1 MRSHDTETQNFHMES
16 NSMNRKNAFTLIELL
31 VVMAIIAL
39 LLGLLLP
46 ALSKARATARQVKD
60 GTQIQQVHK
69 GWLTAAAENTEGL
82 FPTPGEVRRLQVAT
96 SGGNQFVQGTGE
108 WDETQNTNQALYS
121 LCIARNYFTPQILV
135 SPAEINSRVIVCS
148 NYNYRAI
155 NPSNATNPTYWDPT
169 NFRTDLATIC
179 NTSYATMPLYS
190 GVRRREQWR
199 NSGDAGFVVVGN
211 RGVRDGNNSG
221 TDYLQSRTLEI
232 HGGPKE
238 WDGNLCF
245 NDNHV
250 VFGRSFSPEGLR
262 PVRVPNQTQN
272 VIDNVFKRDIPG
284 PNGRDND
291 AVLWINKAATIPAPQ
306 NPTDQNPA
314 TQMQNNNTWD

>member
-1 MRSHDTETQNFHMES
+1 
-16 NSMNRKNAFTLIELL
+16 MNRKNAFTLIELL

-46 ALSKARATARQVKD
+46 ALSKARATARQVKCS
-60 GTQIQQVHK
+60 TQVQQIHK

-82 FPTPGEVRRLQVAT
+82 FPTPGEVRRLQVQT
-96 SGGNQFVQGTGE
+96 SAGPQFLPGTGD
-108 WDETQNTNQALYS
+108 WDETLNSNAATYS
-121 LCIARNYFTPQILV
+121 LCVGRNYFTPQLLV
-135 SPAEINSRVIVCS
+135 SPAEINSRVIICS

-155 NPSNATNPTYWDPT
+155 NPANAANPTYWDAQ
-169 NFRTDLATIC
+169 NFRTDLAQIC
-179 NTSYATMPLYS
+179 NTSYATMPIYS
-190 GVRRREQWR
+190 GIRRREQWR

-211 RGVRDGNNSG
+211 RGVQDGVTGGGAANNAYA
-221 TDYLQSRTLEI
+221 TSRTLEI

-250 VFGRSFSPEGLR
+250 VFGRSFSPDGLR
-262 PVRVPNQTQN
+262 RVRVQNQPQE
-272 VIDNVFKRDIPG
+272 VLDNVFRRDIPG

-291 AVLWINKAATIPAPQ
+291 SVLWINRLMTVPAPTGP
-306 NPTDQNPA
+306 NDQNPA
-314 TQMQNNNTWD
+314 TQMQNNASWD

>member
-1 MRSHDTETQNFHMES
+1 
-16 NSMNRKNAFTLIELL
+16 MNRKNAFTLIELL

-82 FPTPGEVRRLQVAT
+82 FPTPGEVRRLQVPT
-96 SGGNQFVQGTGE
+96 SAGNAFVQGTGE
-108 WDETQNTNQALYS
+108 WDETVNTNQALYS
-121 LCIARNYFTPQILV
+121 VCIARNYFTPQILV
-135 SPAEINSRVIVCS
+135 SPAEINSRVIICS
-148 NYNYRAI
+148 NYNFRAI
-155 NPSNATNPTYWDPT
+155 NPADATNPTYWDPT
-169 NFRTDLATIC
+169 NFRTDLAAIC

-211 RGVRDGNNSG
+211 H
-221 TDYLQSRTLEI
+221 YLQSRTLEI

-262 PVRVPNQTQN
+262 QVRVPNQTQN
-272 VIDNVFKRDIPG
+272 VIDNVFRRDIPG

-291 AVLWINKAATIPAPQ
+291 AVLWMNRATTIPAPA
-306 NPTDQNPA
+306 NANDQNPA
-314 TQMQNNNTWD
+314 TQMQNNNSWD